1 MDRDPWPREREG
13 EPLETFE
20 HYAVP
25 HATVKDIKCTHREVK
40 ETWDDYE
47 SLFYNNNEWLKVTI
61 SPTQPADDL
70 WPNLG
75 AVFYEHLVKLEMK
88 PIGGRGRKKET
99 VGSLLTPIFMHIV
112 IPLDH
117 V

>member
-61 SPTQPADDL
+61 SPTRFIDWATIQRLGLETDL
-70 WPNLG
+70 
-75 AVFYEHLVKLEMK
+75 EEM
-88 PIGGRGRKKET
+88 IHE
-99 VGSLLTPIFMHIV
+99 
-112 IPLDH
+112 
-117 V
+117 